1 MRVTIN
7 GCALNV
13 EVMGPEDGPV
23 LIAHPRWRDRLR
35 SVNENG

>member
-1 MRVTIN
+1 MEVTIN

-23 LIAHPRWRDRLR
+23 LIAHHGGGGIGSLA
-35 SVNENG
+35 